1 MSKMS
6 SAVLCVY
13 LDSASDLP
21 QIHADDKPDPFAKLT
36 VSNTERLT
44 SVKKETDT
52 PVWEQG
58 FTFLVANPEH
68 DTLQIQIIGQ
78 TSSKKCGESLGQ
90 FVYNIS
96 NLLTQNDLKHVLQA
110 FQLRK
115 SGTSSKVK
123 LSMALKILRRF
134 GTQSLQPI
142 SFDQTSKLQ
151 KELSQAESSTS
162 DEEMVKEKSTHK
174 YVRQLSAE
182 TSRGL
187 GSINLTLRYSSKHHV
202 LSVTVHKI
210 M

>member
-1 MSKMS
+1 MS

-21 QIHADDKPDPFAKLT
+21 QIHPDHKPDPFAKLT
-36 VSNTERLT
+36 VANTERLT
-44 SVKKETDT
+44 SVKKDTDT

-58 FTFLVANPEH
+58 FTFLVVNPEH
-68 DTLQIQIIGQ
+68 DTIQIQIIGQ
-78 TSSKKCGESLGQ
+78 TSSKKCGENIGH

-96 NLLTQNDLKHVLQA
+96 NLLTQNDLKFVLQA

-123 LSMALKILRRF
+123 LSMALKILRRS

-142 SFDQTSKLQ
+142 NFHHISKMHKQPSL
-151 KELSQAESSTS
+151 AESTTS
-162 DEEMVKEKSTHK
+162 EEDMPKEKSTRK
-174 YVRQLSAE
+174 CVRQLSAE

-187 GSINLTLRYSSKHHV
+187 GSINITLCYSSTYHV

>member
-1 MSKMS
+1 MS

-21 QIHADDKPDPFAKLT
+21 QIHPDHKPDPFAKLT

-44 SVKKETDT
+44 SVKKGTDT

-68 DTLQIQIIGQ
+68 DTVQIQIIGQ
-78 TSSKKCGESLGQ
+78 TSSKKSGENIGQ

-96 NLLTQNDLKHVLQA
+96 NLLTQNDLKHVLQS

-115 SGTSSKVK
+115 SGTSSQVK
-123 LSMALKILRRF
+123 LSMALKILRRS

-142 SFDQTSKLQ
+142 IFHQTSKIQ
-151 KELSQAESSTS
+151 KQLSLAESTTS
-162 DEEMVKEKSTHK
+162 EEDIPKERSPLKC
-174 YVRQLSAE
+174 VRQLSAE

-187 GSINLTLRYSSKHHV
+187 GSINITLFYSSKYHV